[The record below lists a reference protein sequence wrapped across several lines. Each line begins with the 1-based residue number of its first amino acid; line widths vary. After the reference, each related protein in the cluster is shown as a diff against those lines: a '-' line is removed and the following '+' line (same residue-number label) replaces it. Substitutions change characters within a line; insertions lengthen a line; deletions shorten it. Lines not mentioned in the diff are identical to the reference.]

1 MIPNVHFFVTLLP
14 FRMFI
19 MWLVHRDTD
28 GTGGNR
34 IPLRHELQ
42 QALVRWY
49 IGEGTETDE
58 KAGIMLVQQARIG
71 QRWIACGCLGADMR
85 DCQEFRVWAGG

>member
-71 QRWIACGCLGADMR
+71 QRWIACGCLGADMPPPILTP
-85 DCQEFRVWAGG
+85 AY